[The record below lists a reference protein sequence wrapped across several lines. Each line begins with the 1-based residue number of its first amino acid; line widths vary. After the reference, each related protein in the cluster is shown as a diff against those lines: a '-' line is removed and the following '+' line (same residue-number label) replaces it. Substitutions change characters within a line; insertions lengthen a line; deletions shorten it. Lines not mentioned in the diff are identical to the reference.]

1 MFKMDCPKN
10 TSRLWRMRDKKW
22 GNKTQVRK
30 EKNQLLLKMWEK
42 NEHIIG
48 VALEKQQQKPTCVVC
63 VSRKST
69 FKTREINKIN
79 KKQATFFADCK
90 NKCWLIVQG
99 INNILIIYVQKTNH
113 DDN

>member
-1 MFKMDCPKN
+1 
-10 TSRLWRMRDKKW
+10 
-22 GNKTQVRK
+22 
-30 EKNQLLLKMWEK
+30 MWEK
-42 NEHIIG
+42 NENIIG

-90 NKCWLIVQG
+90 NKC
-99 INNILIIYVQKTNH
+99 
-113 DDN
+113 

>member
-1 MFKMDCPKN
+1 
-10 TSRLWRMRDKKW
+10 
-22 GNKTQVRK
+22 
-30 EKNQLLLKMWEK
+30 MWEK

-90 NKCWLIVQG
+90 NKC
-99 INNILIIYVQKTNH
+99 
-113 DDN
+113 